1 LHILKCNFKTQ
12 NIMYTIAYKN
22 EDGDFVKW
30 EDADVKTEFETHE
43 EALNYI
49 INVSPCGV
57 DLEII

>member
-1 LHILKCNFKTQ
+1 
-12 NIMYTIAYKN
+12 MYTIAYKN